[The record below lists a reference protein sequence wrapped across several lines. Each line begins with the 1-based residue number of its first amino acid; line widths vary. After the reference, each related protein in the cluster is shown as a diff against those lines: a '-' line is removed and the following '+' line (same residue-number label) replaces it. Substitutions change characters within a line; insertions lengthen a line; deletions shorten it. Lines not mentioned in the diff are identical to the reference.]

1 MSDHSVPPDDGPA
14 AAGQVFPPV
23 DQRTV
28 RLTWGRLL
36 VLAAIILVAA
46 VAAGLIGLPDSELLA
61 ADVAAIG
68 PAAPAVFV
76 LLYAVV
82 TLVPLP
88 KNVLTV
94 VAGLLFGLVEG
105 TGLALL
111 GALLGAVA
119 AFGLGRVLG
128 RDAVERI
135 TGRRVARV
143 DAVLSRHGFLAVLA
157 VRLVPVLPFTAI
169 NYAAG
174 LTAVRNRDYLIGPPS
189 GSSPARSPT
198 HLWAPTAHHRGHG
211 PSRSPSLHSLRSP
224 SAVRPPLTDTGAGV
238 SRPPAG
244 RDHPDGDVARGAIAS
259 LATPWCLLVAS
270 SRGRGSPG
278 TPGVAAPMRAWLVP
292 ART

>member
-14 AAGQVFPPV
+14 AAGEVLPPV

-28 RLTWGRLL
+28 RFAWGRLI

-46 VAAGLIGLPDSELLA
+46 VVAGLIGLPDSEQLA
-61 ADVAAIG
+61 ADVAVIG

-76 LLYAVV
+76 LLYVVV

-88 KNVLTV
+88 KNVLTL

-105 TGLALL
+105 TVLALL

-143 DAVLSRHGFLAVLA
+143 DAVLSRHGFLAVLG

-174 LTAVRNRDYLIGPPS
+174 LTAVRNRDYLIGTALGIIPGTIAYASLGAYGTSP
-189 GSSPARSPT
+189 GSWPFAVAVLALVALTVGGAAAAHRYRRRSEPA
-198 HLWAPTAHHRGHG
+198 
-211 PSRSPSLHSLRSP
+211 
-224 SAVRPPLTDTGAGV
+224 
-238 SRPPAG
+238 AG
-244 RDHPDGDVARGAIAS
+244 RNGQP
-259 LATPWCLLVAS
+259 
-270 SRGRGSPG
+270 
-278 TPGVAAPMRAWLVP
+278 
-292 ART
+292 